1 MSMPCSVLT
10 LYSSTSTGHHH
21 HSYFP
26 WLQAFAN
33 VEGLFERLSTYVR
46 ARLPQIRQIHE
57 KIRDG
62 VKIH

>member
-1 MSMPCSVLT
+1 MSMPCSILTMVL
-10 LYSSTSTGHHH
+10 LSCV
-21 HSYFP
+21 
-26 WLQAFAN
+26 LQAFAN
-33 VEGLFERLSTYVR
+33 VEGLFDRLATYVR